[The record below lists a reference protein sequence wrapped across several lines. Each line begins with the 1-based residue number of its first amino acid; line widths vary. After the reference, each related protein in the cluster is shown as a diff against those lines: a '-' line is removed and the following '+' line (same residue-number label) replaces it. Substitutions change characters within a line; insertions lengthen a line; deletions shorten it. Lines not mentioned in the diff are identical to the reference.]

1 MKIVKKS
8 DLGVDFFPKMWYN
21 RSMKKKLLLLSCASV
36 LFTYTSAHADELTD
50 KRTQLETVKT
60 EQVQK
65 QNELD
70 KIKVQITELN
80 AKKDSAS
87 KTTSQVSDIIKFLEN
102 QKEQQ
107 ENDVKTLKKKLA
119 NVSKKV
125 TDVTSN
131 YNLINTSL
139 EQSEKDVLEVKV
151 TDAEN
156 KVSEIK
162 TQIIKAQSLTE
173 NPLEKTFNDMN
184 AKARTLEQELKEKQ
198 ATIDDLNVQIQ
209 ELETKP
215 KPKPEQAQ
223 AVETSPTVSF
233 GSAEDQDLFN
243 KVKDRYDASDTGLST
258 HTRQIKHFLKA
269 KFGVDVVGGV
279 RGDDDGTGH
288 GHSSGLAVDFMV
300 DTATGDQLSAY
311 IANNFNDLGVYYQ
324 IWKQRY
330 FSITQSIYGG
340 AGTWGYMPDR
350 GGITANH
357 YDHVHVSFAY

>member
-1 MKIVKKS
+1 
-8 DLGVDFFPKMWYN
+8 
-21 RSMKKKLLLLSCASV
+21 MKKKLLLLSCASV

-87 KTTSQVSDIIKFLEN
+87 KTTSQVSDIIKFLET
-102 QKEQQ
+102 QKEEQ
-107 ENDVKTLKKKLA
+107 ENDVKKLKKKLTK
-119 NVSKKV
+119 VSKKA

-131 YNLINTSL
+131 YNLINTPFTQ
-139 EQSEKDVLEVKV
+139 QSEKDVLEVKV

-156 KVSEIK
+156 KVSEIR

-184 AKARTLEQELKEKQ
+184 AKAQTLEQEIKEKQ
-198 ATIDDLNVQIQ
+198 ATVDELNVQIH
-209 ELETKP
+209 ELEN
-215 KPKPEQAQ
+215 KPEPKSEQLKT
-223 AVETSPTVSF
+223 VETTPTVSF
-233 GSAEDQDLFN
+233 SSAEDQALFN
-243 KVKDRYDASDTGLST
+243 QVKDRYESSDAGLST

-311 IANNFNDLGVYYQ
+311 IANNFNDLGIYYQ

-330 FSITQSIYGG
+330 FSMTLSIYGG